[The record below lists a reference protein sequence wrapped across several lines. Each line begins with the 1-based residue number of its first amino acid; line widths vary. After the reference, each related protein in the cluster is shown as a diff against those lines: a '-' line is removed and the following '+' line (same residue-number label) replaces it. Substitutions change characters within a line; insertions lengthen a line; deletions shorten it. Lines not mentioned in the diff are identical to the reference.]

1 MPDIEPADTDTST
14 SRATRPSREITDPKA
29 MRALAHPVRL
39 AILEAMQNE
48 GELTATRAAELL
60 NESPGNMSWHLQ
72 TLAKYGFIVEVEGAK
87 GRSRPWKIAP
97 GSNRFNAT
105 EAVPGSLDAIEHLAI
120 TVLDR
125 RIEQLQE
132 WWRQRSNYEQ
142 AWFDAS
148 FIKESTRFLTSAE
161 LAEISEEMDRLLSR
175 YDERSDPA
183 QRPTEALPVH
193 LVAFAHPAPPT
204 KPSEDPAENTY

>member
-1 MPDIEPADTDTST
+1 MSDTEPAETES
-14 SRATRPSREITDPKA
+14 SAAPATQPSREISDPKA

-39 AILEAMQNE
+39 AILDAMRNE

-60 NESPGNMSWHLQ
+60 DQTPGNMSWHLQ
-72 TLAKYGFIVEVEGAK
+72 MLAKYGFIIEAGGAK

-97 GSNRFNAT
+97 GSNTFNAT
-105 EAVPGSLDAIEHLAI
+105 EAVPGSLDAIEHLVI

-125 RIEQLQE
+125 SFERLQE
-132 WWRQRSNYEQ
+132 WWRQHKDFGD

-148 FIKESTRFLTSAE
+148 FVKEDTSFLTPAE
-161 LAEISEEMDRLLSR
+161 LAEISGQMDELMGQ

-183 QRPTEALPVH
+183 KRPAEALPVH
-193 LVAFAHPAPPT
+193 MVTFAHPMPRT
-204 KPSEDPAENTY
+204 KP